1 MSQAWKQYRSAPQ
14 PGTRLMRFEELPP
27 GDTRSLTLQS
37 ENGSF
42 PLLLLRLDEIP
53 LAYVNACPHQYL
65 PLDQRGKRVL
75 SQDGEALRC
84 TNHDATFSA
93 RTGEGLSGHGEGCA
107 LDPVPLSV
115 DDDGWLVI
123 GNAE

>member
-1 MSQAWKQYRSAPQ
+1 MP
-14 PGTRLMRFEELPP
+14 FVELPP
-27 GDTRSLTLQS
+27 GDTLSLTLQS

-42 PLLLLRLDEIP
+42 PLLLVRLDDIP

-75 SQDGEALRC
+75 SQDGEQLRC

-93 RTGEGLSGHGEGCA
+93 RTGEGLSGHGKGCA
-107 LDPVPLSV
+107 LDPVPLSI
-115 DDDGWLVI
+115 DENGWLVI
-123 GNAE
+123 GSAESR